1 MTLAQGV
8 CETHD
13 RKEKAMKFGGS
24 SIKTRDNSW
33 IKSENQKTVRPEPE
47 KAWDG
52 GTMQKKAQTRKRI
65 LENDKKHQA
74 N

>member
-1 MTLAQGV
+1 
-8 CETHD
+8 
-13 RKEKAMKFGGS
+13 MKFGGS